1 MPPFAVVVA
10 RRSRRRGEKCT
21 RSSLMTFFAANEL
34 ALCCVLF
41 SMLVTMCQITSF
53 RFFINNSGATNLE
66 FQLSYEKT
74 RHPDTN
80 DGLSL
85 KDTSIFFDTLREC
98 YEAVVIYSFLGLI
111 IGYLGGERHVVYVM
125 ENKASEYVHH
135 PYLLSI
141 CLGGKSKLGDEFFM
155 FTKLG
160 TLQYVIVKPITALL
174 TFVLNGIN
182 MYGEEG
188 NPFRLDRGYIY
199 IVAINTISQALAIYC
214 LLHFYHVMSKELEPL
229 DFIPKALVLKAVIF
243 FTYWQAISI
252 RLLYSLGLFP
262 STVYILCVEMSGFAV
277 GQWFA
282 WGTGNE
288 FFNPEECVSRPYGA
302 SMLSAANL
310 GDLWEDT
317 KNAVENGEV
326 KRLLGGAQEEEP
338 SVDLCEL

>member
-1 MPPFAVVVA
+1 MA
-10 RRSRRRGEKCT
+10 
-21 RSSLMTFFAANEL
+21 FFAANEL

-41 SMLVTMCQITSF
+41 SMLVTMCQI
-53 RFFINNSGATNLE
+53 RAQLIWNSNLAMRKHVIRILMMVPLYA
-66 FQLSYEKT
+66 FQCYL
-74 RHPDTN
+74 
-80 DGLSL
+80 GLSL
-85 KDTSIFFDTLREC
+85 KDSSVFFDTLREC

-125 ENKASEYVHH
+125 ENKPSEYVHH
-135 PYLLSI
+135 PHLLSI
-141 CLGGKSKLGDEFFM
+141 CLGSKSKLGDEFYM

-160 TLQYVIVKPITALL
+160 TLQYVIVKPVTALL
-174 TFVLNGIN
+174 TFALDAIN
-182 MYGEEG
+182 MYGENG

-199 IVAINTISQALAIYC
+199 VVAINTISQALAIYC

-229 DFIPKALVLKAVIF
+229 DFIPKALMLKAVIF
-243 FTYWQAISI
+243 FTYWQAIGI
-252 RLLYSLGLFP
+252 RLLYSVELFP
-262 STVYILCVEMSGFAV
+262 STLFNMSRESDLGRFIDLILCVEMSGFAV

-288 FFNPEECVSRPYGA
+288 FFNPEESVSRPYGA

-326 KRLLGGAQEEEP
+326 ERLLGGSQEEP